1 MNIGVWHYN
10 SFDIVVLLI
19 LLISS
24 LLAFKRG
31 LKRELASILSLLL
44 AAFTTFIIYGSFGYA
59 AQELISPI
67 WLANTIFGIGTF
79 SLTYAILFFTLR
91 KTLNSLTGKDTGIID
106 NVLGAFFGLMRGFII
121 ASLGVMLLTSQYRAS
136 QDAKSFRNFMKNN
149 PETITEEIM
158 KKMPK
163 FMKEQLNATEVKL
176 PNIYKNS
183 TIYPLLNLISNKIQ
197 TLPFAKMRSYA
208 EQLKKSKLEDLFKEN
223 K

>member
-31 LKRELASILSLLL
+31 LKRELASILSLLI
-44 AAFTTFIIYGSFGYA
+44 AAFTTFVIYGSFGYA
-59 AQELISPI
+59 VQELISSI
-67 WLANTIFGIGTF
+67 WLANILIGIGTF
-79 SLTYAILFFTLR
+79 SLTYGILFFILR
-91 KTLNSLTGKDTGIID
+91 KTLNLLTGKDAGIMD
-106 NVLGAFFGLMRGFII
+106 NVLGACFGLLRGFII

-136 QDAKSFRNFMKNN
+136 QDAKNFRNFMNKN

-163 FMKEQLNATEVKL
+163 FMKEQLDATEIKL

-208 EQLKKSKLEDLFKEN
+208 EQVKKSKLDDLFKEN

>member
-1 MNIGVWHYN
+1 MGPEKMLA
-10 SFDIVVLLI
+10 LLI
-19 LLISS
+19 
-24 LLAFKRG
+24 
-31 LKRELASILSLLL
+31 
-44 AAFTTFIIYGSFGYA
+44 TF
-59 AQELISPI
+59 
-67 WLANTIFGIGTF
+67 
-79 SLTYAILFFTLR
+79 
-91 KTLNSLTGKDTGIID
+91 
-106 NVLGAFFGLMRGFII
+106 LGHVFGLIRGFII

-136 QDAKSFRNFMKNN
+136 QDAKNFRNFMNNN

-163 FMKEQLNATEVKL
+163 FMKEQLDATEIKL

-208 EQLKKSKLEDLFKEN
+208 EQLKKSKLDDLFKEN

>member
-67 WLANTIFGIGTF
+67 WLANTIVGIGTF
-79 SLTYAILFFTLR
+79 SLTYAILFFTIR

-163 FMKEQLNATEVKL
+163 FMKEQLNATEFKL

-208 EQLKKSKLEDLFKEN
+208 EQVKKSKLDDLFKEN